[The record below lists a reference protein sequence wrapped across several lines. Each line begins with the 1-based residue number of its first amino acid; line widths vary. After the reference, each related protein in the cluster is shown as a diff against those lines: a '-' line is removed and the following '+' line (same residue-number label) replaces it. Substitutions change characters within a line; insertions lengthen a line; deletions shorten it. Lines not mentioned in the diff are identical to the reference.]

1 MAGICVDYRRNC
13 FLRVIFAYYIV
24 VAVILI
30 LIGPALLCLKKSRAG
45 IWQKFGFTIPSVT
58 QAVAGN
64 PQCLPR
70 IWFHA
75 VSVGEFNAVF
85 PLIQEFRKAN
95 PDFEIFISTTTAT
108 GQDQAIRKAGEF
120 ATVFH
125 FPFDLPFA
133 NRRWLD
139 FVKPNMVAIIET
151 EIWPGFMSECRARK
165 IPVVLINGRL
175 SPRSFK
181 GYMRWRW
188 FFKSVVR
195 SFAGIAVQSQSE
207 ADRYAAL
214 AGGPVDIEVCGNI
227 KLDGIKPIA
236 DDQRRALQAQLRL
249 TSEDCVIVAGSTHEG
264 EEKPLLEFLSKSDGT
279 VKLILVPRHPER
291 FERVASLIE
300 QAGFRVRRYS
310 RDQIIESRKDVYLLD
325 AVGHLSRFYS
335 VATVAFVGGTIVPVG
350 GHNLAEPC
358 AYDCPVVC
366 GPHVHKTRDVA
377 SSMQQGNAL
386 LMADDSDH
394 LKILLGDLCSSP
406 AKREEISSAAKHW
419 LRENEGALNRT
430 LQFLQ
435 SHFHSPE
442 PPSPSTAKL
451 RDSRVALVG
460 SSGAASNRGD
470 N

>member
-1 MAGICVDYRRNC
+1 MAGIWVDYRRNC
-13 FLRVIFAYYIV
+13 CLYVIFAYYIV

-45 IWQKFGFTIPSVT
+45 LWQKFGITTPSV
-58 QAVAGN
+58 ALAEAGN
-64 PQCLPR
+64 PKGLPR

-139 FVKPNMVAIIET
+139 FVKPDMVAIVET

-195 SFAGIAVQSQSE
+195 GFAGIAVQSQSE
-207 ADRYAAL
+207 AERYAAL

-227 KLDGIKPIA
+227 KIDGIKPIG
-236 DDQRRALQAQLRL
+236 DEQRRALQAQLRL

-291 FERVASLIE
+291 FERVAALIE

-335 VATVAFVGGTIVPVG
+335 VATVAFVGGTIAPVG

-386 LMADDSDH
+386 LMADDSEH
-394 LKILLGDLCSSP
+394 LKVLLRELCLSS
-406 AKREEISSAAKHW
+406 AKRAEIAKAAKLW
-419 LRENEGALNRT
+419 MRENEGALNRT

-435 SHFHSPE
+435 SHFHSRETPA
-442 PPSPSTAKL
+442 SATKL
-451 RDSRVALVG
+451 RRSRTTLVG
-460 SSGAASNRGD
+460 SSGAASSRGD